1 MMYKKQNLPEL
12 TLRGLVLGSILTIIF
27 TASNVYLGLKVGLTF
42 SSSIPA
48 VVISMAVLSLFKTS
62 NILENNM
69 IQTQASAAGTLSSVI
84 FVIPGLFMCG
94 YWSEFPLWQ
103 TFMICLCGGGL
114 GVLFTIPLRR
124 TMVVESKL
132 AYPEGRAAAEIL
144 KVANKD
150 QSSKKGKQGIKE
162 IALGSFIAAIFSL
175 LSNGFKLAASES
187 NFAFIWNKMAFG
199 FSMGYSLALL
209 GAGYLVGLA
218 GAIALFV
225 GMFLAWG
232 IFTPYL
238 SNFEFDS
245 AKNAVDLASSV
256 WSSKVRLI
264 GTGAIAIAALWTL
277 IELLKPVIEG
287 IKEIVKNVKI
297 TKAALWT
304 LIELLKP
311 VIEGIKEIVKNVK
324 ITNQEKNERTN
335 IDLSLKSIF
344 ILFVLMVVGLFI
356 TFYSFVEDANLSI
369 YYQMLFSFVGTL
381 VSVLIGFFVAAACGY
396 MAGLVGSSSSPIS
409 GIGLIGVIIS
419 SIVFL
424 VLGVELFQDPMLS
437 KFAVALAIFTTSVIL
452 ATAAI
457 SNDNLQD
464 LKTGHLVGATPWKQQ
479 VALLVGCVF
488 GALAIVP
495 VLNLLYQ
502 AYGFVGAMP
511 REGMDA
517 SSALAAPQ
525 ANLMSTIA
533 QGIFHHN
540 IEWGYMAFGVFVG
553 ILMIIIDKI
562 LRRTQKMSLPPL
574 AVGIGIYLPPAV
586 NIPLVIG
593 GILKYIVMQHLTKK
607 YAKNSHK
614 EEKLAS
620 CEQRGTLF
628 ASGLIVGESIFGVII
643 AGITVF
649 SVSMGGSE
657 NPLALNLANF
667 HDSELFA
674 LIFFVGVVLY
684 FIKRIVKKDA

>member
-12 TLRGLVLGSILTIIF
+12 TLRGLILGSILTIIF

-69 IQTQASAAGTLSSVI
+69 VQTQASAAGTLSSVI

-150 QSSKKGKQGIKE
+150 QSSKKRKQGIKE

-264 GTGAIAIAALWTL
+264 GTGAIAI
-277 IELLKPVIEG
+277 
-287 IKEIVKNVKI
+287 
-297 TKAALWT
+297 AALWT

-562 LRRTQKMSLPPL
+562 LKGTQKMSLPPL

>member
-1 MMYKKQNLPEL
+1 MYKKQNLPEL

-69 IQTQASAAGTLSSVI
+69 VQTQASAAGTLSSVI

-264 GTGAIAIAALWTL
+264 GTGAIAI
-277 IELLKPVIEG
+277 
-287 IKEIVKNVKI
+287 
-297 TKAALWT
+297 AALWT

-574 AVGIGIYLPPAV
+574 AVGIGICLPPAV

>member
-1 MMYKKQNLPEL
+1 MYKKQNLPEL
-12 TLRGLVLGSILTIIF
+12 TLRGLILGSILTIIF

-69 IQTQASAAGTLSSVI
+69 VQTQASAAGTLSSVI

-297 TKAALWT
+297 T
-304 LIELLKP
+304 
-311 VIEGIKEIVKNVK
+311 
-324 ITNQEKNERTN
+324 NQEKNERTN

-457 SNDNLQD
+457 DNLQD

>member
-12 TLRGLVLGSILTIIF
+12 TLRGLILGSILTIIF

-69 IQTQASAAGTLSSVI
+69 VQTQASAAGTLSSVI

-297 TKAALWT
+297 T
-304 LIELLKP
+304 
-311 VIEGIKEIVKNVK
+311 
-324 ITNQEKNERTN
+324 NQEKNERTN

-344 ILFVLMVVGLFI
+344 ILFVLMVAGLFI

-562 LRRTQKMSLPPL
+562 LKGTQKMSLPPL

>member
-1 MMYKKQNLPEL
+1 MYKKQNLPEL
-12 TLRGLVLGSILTIIF
+12 TLRGLILGSILTIIF

-69 IQTQASAAGTLSSVI
+69 VQTQASAAGTLSSVI

-238 SNFEFDS
+238 SNCEFDS
-245 AKNAVDLASSV
+245 TKNAVDLASSV

-264 GTGAIAIAALWTL
+264 GTGAIAI
-277 IELLKPVIEG
+277 
-287 IKEIVKNVKI
+287 
-297 TKAALWT
+297 AALWT

-502 AYGFVGAMP
+502 VYGFVGAMP

-562 LRRTQKMSLPPL
+562 LKGTQKMSLPPL

>member
-69 IQTQASAAGTLSSVI
+69 VQTQASAAGTLSSVI

-264 GTGAIAIAALWTL
+264 GTGAIAI
-277 IELLKPVIEG
+277 
-287 IKEIVKNVKI
+287 
-297 TKAALWT
+297 AALWT

-562 LRRTQKMSLPPL
+562 LKGTQKMSLPPL

-684 FIKRIVKKDA
+684 FIKRIVKK

>member
-1 MMYKKQNLPEL
+1 MYKKQNLSEL
-12 TLRGLVLGSILTIIF
+12 TLRGLILGSILTIIF

-69 IQTQASAAGTLSSVI
+69 VQTQASAAGTLSSVI

-264 GTGAIAIAALWTL
+264 GTGAIAI
-277 IELLKPVIEG
+277 
-287 IKEIVKNVKI
+287 
-297 TKAALWT
+297 AALWT

>member
-1 MMYKKQNLPEL
+1 MYKKQNLPEL

-69 IQTQASAAGTLSSVI
+69 VQTQASAAGTLSSVI

-264 GTGAIAIAALWTL
+264 GTGAIAI
-277 IELLKPVIEG
+277 
-287 IKEIVKNVKI
+287 
-297 TKAALWT
+297 AALWT

-525 ANLMSTIA
+525 ANLTSTIA

>member
-1 MMYKKQNLPEL
+1 MIGGNMQKTYSLPEL
-12 TLRGLVLGSILTIIF
+12 TLRGLLLGSILTIIF

-69 IQTQASAAGTLSSVI
+69 VQTQASAAGTLSSVI

-124 TMVVESKL
+124 AMVVESKL

-264 GTGAIAIAALWTL
+264 GTGAIAI
-277 IELLKPVIEG
+277 
-287 IKEIVKNVKI
+287 
-297 TKAALWT
+297 AALWT

-562 LRRTQKMSLPPL
+562 LKGTQKMSLPPL

>member
-1 MMYKKQNLPEL
+1 MQKIHSLPEL
-12 TLRGLVLGSILTIIF
+12 TLRGLLLGSILTVIF

-48 VVISMAVLSLFKTS
+48 AVISMAVLAFFKTS

-69 IQTQASAAGTLSSVI
+69 VQTQASAAGTLSSVI

-103 TFMICLCGGGL
+103 TFMVCLCGGGL

-124 TMVVESKL
+124 AMVVESKL

-144 KVANKD
+144 KVTNKD
-150 QSSKKGKQGIKE
+150 QSDKKGKQGIKE
-162 IALGSFIAAIFSL
+162 IALGSFIAAFFSL

-187 NFAFIWNKMAFG
+187 SLAFIWNKMAFG
-199 FSMGYSLALL
+199 FSAGYSLALL

-232 IFTPYL
+232 VFTPYL
-238 SNFEFDS
+238 SSFEFDGV
-245 AKNAVDLASSV
+245 KNASELASSV
-256 WSSKVRLI
+256 WAAKVRLI

-277 IELLKPVIEG
+277 IELLKPVISG
-287 IKEIVKNVKI
+287 IKEIIKNVTI
-297 TKAALWT
+297 SNTKS
-304 LIELLKP
+304 
-311 VIEGIKEIVKNVK
+311 
-324 ITNQEKNERTN
+324 QESTDQ
-335 IDLSLKSIF
+335 DLSLKSIF
-344 ILFVLMVVGLFI
+344 ILFIILTIGLFI
-356 TFYSFVEDANLSI
+356 TFYSFVSDANLNS
-369 YYQMLFSFVGTL
+369 YYQILFAFVGTFIA
-381 VSVLIGFFVAAACGY
+381 VLIGFFVAAACGY

-409 GIGLIGVIIS
+409 GIGLIGIIIS
-419 SIVFL
+419 SL
-424 VLGVELFQDPMLS
+424 VILLLGANLFDDPMLS
-437 KFAVALAIFTTSVIL
+437 KFAIALAIFTTSVIV

-464 LKTGHLVGATPWKQQ
+464 LKTGYLVGATPWKQQ
-479 VALLVGCVF
+479 VALLIGCVF

-511 REGMDA
+511 REGMDV

-533 QGIFHHN
+533 QGIFNHN
-540 IEWGYMAFGVFVG
+540 IEWSYITFGVVIG
-553 ILMIIIDKI
+553 IFIIIIDKI
-562 LRRTQKMSLPPL
+562 LRKNGNLSLPPL
-574 AVGIGIYLPPAV
+574 AVGIGIYLPPSV

-593 GILKYIVMQHLTKK
+593 GILKYFVMRYLAKK
-607 YAKNSHK
+607 YENNSHK
-614 EEKLAS
+614 SEKITTY
-620 CEQRGTLF
+620 EQKGILF

-643 AGITVF
+643 AAITVF

-657 NPLALNLANF
+657 SPLKLSFLNIHNN
-667 HDSELFA
+667 EL
-674 LIFFVGVVLY
+674 LGLVFFIGVVLY
-684 FIKRIVKKDA
+684 FIKRIVKTR

>member
-12 TLRGLVLGSILTIIF
+12 TLRGLILGSILTIIF

-69 IQTQASAAGTLSSVI
+69 VQTQASAAGTLSSVI

-124 TMVVESKL
+124 AMVVESKL

-150 QSSKKGKQGIKE
+150 QSNKKGKQGIKE

-297 TKAALWT
+297 T
-304 LIELLKP
+304 
-311 VIEGIKEIVKNVK
+311 
-324 ITNQEKNERTN
+324 NQEKNERTN

-356 TFYSFVEDANLSI
+356 TFYSFVEDTNLSI

-488 GALAIVP
+488 GALAIVS

-511 REGMDA
+511 REGMDT

-593 GILKYIVMQHLTKK
+593 GILKFIVMQYLTKK

>member
-1 MMYKKQNLPEL
+1 MYKKQNLPEL
-12 TLRGLVLGSILTIIF
+12 TLRGLILGSILTIIF

-69 IQTQASAAGTLSSVI
+69 VQTQASAAGTLSSVI

-264 GTGAIAIAALWTL
+264 GTGAIAI
-277 IELLKPVIEG
+277 
-287 IKEIVKNVKI
+287 
-297 TKAALWT
+297 AALWT

-562 LRRTQKMSLPPL
+562 LKGTQKMSLPPL
-574 AVGIGIYLPPAV
+574 AVGIGIYLPPAI
-586 NIPLVIG
+586 NIPLVVG

>member
-1 MMYKKQNLPEL
+1 MYKKQNLPEL
-12 TLRGLVLGSILTIIF
+12 TLRGLILGSILTIIF

-69 IQTQASAAGTLSSVI
+69 VQTQASAAGTLSSVI

-114 GVLFTIPLRR
+114 GVLFTIPLRKA
-124 TMVVESKL
+124 MVVESKL

-287 IKEIVKNVKI
+287 IKEIVR
-297 TKAALWT
+297 
-304 LIELLKP
+304 
-311 VIEGIKEIVKNVK
+311 NVK

-479 VALLVGCVF
+479 VALLVGCIF

-540 IEWGYMAFGVFVG
+540 IEWSYMAFGVFVG

-593 GILKYIVMQHLTKK
+593 GILKYIVMQYLTKK

-657 NPLALNLANF
+657 NPLALNLTNF
-667 HDSELFA
+667 HDSELLA

>member
-1 MMYKKQNLPEL
+1 EL
-12 TLRGLVLGSILTIIF
+12 TLRGLILGSILTIIF

-69 IQTQASAAGTLSSVI
+69 VQTQASAAGTLSSVI

-264 GTGAIAIAALWTL
+264 GTGAIAI
-277 IELLKPVIEG
+277 
-287 IKEIVKNVKI
+287 
-297 TKAALWT
+297 AALWT

>member
-1 MMYKKQNLPEL
+1 MQKTYSLPEL
-12 TLRGLVLGSILTIIF
+12 TLRGLLLGSILTIIF

-69 IQTQASAAGTLSSVI
+69 VQTQASAAGTLSSVI

-150 QSSKKGKQGIKE
+150 QSNKKGKQGIKE

-245 AKNAVDLASSV
+245 VKNAVDLASSV

-264 GTGAIAIAALWTL
+264 GTGAIAI
-277 IELLKPVIEG
+277 
-287 IKEIVKNVKI
+287 
-297 TKAALWT
+297 AALWT

-409 GIGLIGVIIS
+409 GIGLIGIIVSSLVI
-419 SIVFL
+419 L
-424 VLGVELFQDPMLS
+424 LLGANLFDDPMLS
-437 KFAVALAIFTTSVIL
+437 KFAIALAIFTTSVIV

-540 IEWGYMAFGVFVG
+540 IEWGYMAFGVVVG
-553 ILMIIIDKI
+553 IFIIIIDKI
-562 LRRTQKMSLPPL
+562 LRKNGNLSLPPL
-574 AVGIGIYLPPAV
+574 AVGIGIYLPPSV

-593 GILKYIVMQHLTKK
+593 GILKYFVMRYLANK
-607 YAKNSHK
+607 YQNNSHK
-614 EEKLAS
+614 NEKIATH
-620 CEQRGTLF
+620 EQKGTLF

>member
-1 MMYKKQNLPEL
+1 MHKKQGLPEL

-48 VVISMAVLSLFKTS
+48 AVIAIAILSFFKTS

-69 IQTQASAAGTLSSVI
+69 VQTQASAAGTLSAVI

-103 TFMICLCGGGL
+103 TFMVCLCGGGL
-114 GVLFTIPLRR
+114 GVLFTIPLRKA
-124 TMVVESKL
+124 MVVESNL

-144 KVANKD
+144 KVVDKN
-150 QSSKKGKQGIKE
+150 QSNKKGKEGIKE

-175 LSNGFKLAASES
+175 LSNGFKLIAGES
-187 NFAFIWNKMAFG
+187 SLAFFWKKMAFG

-218 GAIALFV
+218 GAIALFI

-232 IFTPYL
+232 VFTPYL

-245 AKNAVDLASSV
+245 AKNAIDLASSV
-256 WSSKVRLI
+256 WRSKVRLI

-287 IKEIVKNVKI
+287 IKE
-297 TKAALWT
+297 T
-304 LIELLKP
+304 
-311 VIEGIKEIVKNVK
+311 IKSIK
-324 ITNQEKNERTN
+324 ITNSRKNERTN

-369 YYQMLFSFVGTL
+369 YYQILFSFAGTL

-409 GIGLIGVIIS
+409 GIGLIGIIVS
-419 SIVFL
+419 SIIFL
-424 VLGVELFQDPMLS
+424 VLGIELFQDPILS
-437 KFAVALAIFTTSVIL
+437 KFAIALAIFTTSIIL

-464 LKTGHLVGATPWKQQ
+464 LKTGYLVGATPWKQQ
-479 VALLVGCVF
+479 VALIVGCIF
-488 GALAIVP
+488 GALVIAP

-502 AYGFVGAMP
+502 AYGFIGAMP
-511 REGMDA
+511 REGMDV

-533 QGIFHHN
+533 QGIFRHN
-540 IEWGYMAFGVFVG
+540 IQWSYMIFGIFIG
-553 ILMIIIDKI
+553 ILIIIIDKI

-574 AVGIGIYLPPAV
+574 AVGIGIYLPPVV

-593 GILKYIVMQHLTKK
+593 GILKYLVMQYLRKK
-607 YAKNSHK
+607 YKENSNK
-614 EEKLAS
+614 EEELATHN
-620 CEQRGTLF
+620 QRGTLF

-649 SVSMGGSE
+649 SVSIGGSE
-657 NPLALNLANF
+657 NPLALNLTNF
-667 HDSELFA
+667 HDSELFG

-684 FIKRIVKKDA
+684 FIKRIVKKDS

>member
-12 TLRGLVLGSILTIIF
+12 TLRGLILGSILTIIF
-27 TASNVYLGLKVGLTF
+27 TVSNVYLGLKVGLTF

-69 IQTQASAAGTLSSVI
+69 VQTQASAAGTLSSVI

-264 GTGAIAIAALWTL
+264 GTGAIAI
-277 IELLKPVIEG
+277 
-287 IKEIVKNVKI
+287 
-297 TKAALWT
+297 AALWT

-562 LRRTQKMSLPPL
+562 LKGTQKMSLPPL

>member
-1 MMYKKQNLPEL
+1 M
-12 TLRGLVLGSILTIIF
+12 GSILTIIF

-69 IQTQASAAGTLSSVI
+69 VQTQASAAGTLSSVI

-264 GTGAIAIAALWTL
+264 GTGAIAI
-277 IELLKPVIEG
+277 
-287 IKEIVKNVKI
+287 
-297 TKAALWT
+297 AALWT

-562 LRRTQKMSLPPL
+562 LKGTQKMSLPPL

>member
-12 TLRGLVLGSILTIIF
+12 TLRGLILGSILTIIF

-69 IQTQASAAGTLSSVI
+69 VQTQASAAGTLSSVI

-124 TMVVESKL
+124 AMVVESKL

-150 QSSKKGKQGIKE
+150 QSNKKGKQGIKE

-264 GTGAIAIAALWTL
+264 GTGAIAI
-277 IELLKPVIEG
+277 
-287 IKEIVKNVKI
+287 
-297 TKAALWT
+297 AALWT

-562 LRRTQKMSLPPL
+562 LKGTQKMSLPPL

-674 LIFFVGVVLY
+674 LIFFVGVVL
-684 FIKRIVKKDA
+684 VLLKKMLNFWG

>member
-1 MMYKKQNLPEL
+1 MYKKQNLPEL
-12 TLRGLVLGSILTIIF
+12 TLRGLILGSILTIIF

-69 IQTQASAAGTLSSVI
+69 VQTQASAAGTLSSVI

-124 TMVVESKL
+124 AMVVESKL

-150 QSSKKGKQGIKE
+150 QSNKKGKQGIKE

-277 IELLKPVIEG
+277 IELLKPVIKG
-287 IKEIVKNVKI
+287 IKEII
-297 TKAALWT
+297 
-304 LIELLKP
+304 
-311 VIEGIKEIVKNVK
+311 KNVK

-344 ILFVLMVVGLFI
+344 ILFILMVVGLFI

-369 YYQMLFSFVGTL
+369 YYQILFSFVGTL

-424 VLGVELFQDPMLS
+424 VLGVELFKDPMLS

-533 QGIFHHN
+533 QGIFHRN
-540 IEWGYMAFGVFVG
+540 IEWGYIAFGVLVG

-562 LRRTQKMSLPPL
+562 LKRTQKMSLPPL
-574 AVGIGIYLPPAV
+574 AVGIGIYLPPAI

-593 GILKYIVMQHLTKK
+593 GILKYIVMQYLIKK
-607 YAKNSHK
+607 YEKNSHK
-614 EEKLAS
+614 EEKLAN

-649 SVSMGGSE
+649 SVSIGGRE
-657 NPLALNLANF
+657 NPLALNLTNF

>member
-1 MMYKKQNLPEL
+1 MYKKQNLPEL
-12 TLRGLVLGSILTIIF
+12 TLRGLILGSILTIIF

-150 QSSKKGKQGIKE
+150 QSNKKGKQGIKE

-264 GTGAIAIAALWTL
+264 GTGAIAI
-277 IELLKPVIEG
+277 
-287 IKEIVKNVKI
+287 
-297 TKAALWT
+297 AALWT

-511 REGMDA
+511 REGMDT

>member
-1 MMYKKQNLPEL
+1 MYKKQNLPEL
-12 TLRGLVLGSILTIIF
+12 TLRGLILGSILTIIF

-69 IQTQASAAGTLSSVI
+69 VQTQASAAGTLSSVI

-132 AYPEGRAAAEIL
+132 AYPEGRASAEIL

-264 GTGAIAIAALWTL
+264 GTGAIAI
-277 IELLKPVIEG
+277 
-287 IKEIVKNVKI
+287 
-297 TKAALWT
+297 AALWT

-562 LRRTQKMSLPPL
+562 LKGTQKMSLPPL

>member
-12 TLRGLVLGSILTIIF
+12 TLRGLILGSILTIIF
-27 TASNVYLGLKVGLTF
+27 TASNVYFGLKVGLTF

-69 IQTQASAAGTLSSVI
+69 VQTQASAAGTLSSVI

-124 TMVVESKL
+124 AMVVESKL

-150 QSSKKGKQGIKE
+150 QSNKKGKQGIKE

-264 GTGAIAIAALWTL
+264 GTGAIAI
-277 IELLKPVIEG
+277 
-287 IKEIVKNVKI
+287 
-297 TKAALWT
+297 AALWT

-562 LRRTQKMSLPPL
+562 LKGTQKMSLPPL

>member
-1 MMYKKQNLPEL
+1 MYKKQNLPEL
-12 TLRGLVLGSILTIIF
+12 TLRGLILGSILTIIF

-69 IQTQASAAGTLSSVI
+69 VQTQASAAGTLSSVI

-232 IFTPYL
+232 IFIPYL

-264 GTGAIAIAALWTL
+264 GTGAIAI
-277 IELLKPVIEG
+277 
-287 IKEIVKNVKI
+287 
-297 TKAALWT
+297 AALWT

>member
-1 MMYKKQNLPEL
+1 MYKKQNLPEL
-12 TLRGLVLGSILTIIF
+12 TLRGLILGSILTIIF

-69 IQTQASAAGTLSSVI
+69 VQTQASAAGTLSSVI

-264 GTGAIAIAALWTL
+264 GTGAIAI
-277 IELLKPVIEG
+277 
-287 IKEIVKNVKI
+287 
-297 TKAALWT
+297 AALWT

-562 LRRTQKMSLPPL
+562 LKGTQKMSLPPL
-574 AVGIGIYLPPAV
+574 AVGIGIYFPPAV

>member
-1 MMYKKQNLPEL
+1 MYKKQNLPEL

-69 IQTQASAAGTLSSVI
+69 VQTQASAAGTLSSVI

-264 GTGAIAIAALWTL
+264 GTGAIAI
-277 IELLKPVIEG
+277 
-287 IKEIVKNVKI
+287 
-297 TKAALWT
+297 AALWT

-562 LRRTQKMSLPPL
+562 LKGTQKMSLPPL

-667 HDSELFA
+667 HDSELFT

>member
-12 TLRGLVLGSILTIIF
+12 TLRGLILGSILTIIF

-69 IQTQASAAGTLSSVI
+69 VQTQASAAGTLSSVI

-264 GTGAIAIAALWTL
+264 GTGAIAI
-277 IELLKPVIEG
+277 
-287 IKEIVKNVKI
+287 
-297 TKAALWT
+297 AALWT

-562 LRRTQKMSLPPL
+562 LKGTQKMSLPPL

>member
-12 TLRGLVLGSILTIIF
+12 TLRGLILGSILTIIF

-69 IQTQASAAGTLSSVI
+69 VQTQASAAGTLSSVI

-245 AKNAVDLASSV
+245 TKNAVDLASSV

-264 GTGAIAIAALWTL
+264 GTGAIAI
-277 IELLKPVIEG
+277 
-287 IKEIVKNVKI
+287 
-297 TKAALWT
+297 AALWT

-562 LRRTQKMSLPPL
+562 LKGTQKMSLPPL

-628 ASGLIVGESIFGVII
+628 ASRLIVGESIFGVII

>member
-1 MMYKKQNLPEL
+1 MYKKQNLPEL
-12 TLRGLVLGSILTIIF
+12 TLRGLILGSILTIIF

-69 IQTQASAAGTLSSVI
+69 VQTQASAAGTLSSVI

-124 TMVVESKL
+124 AMVVESKL

-150 QSSKKGKQGIKE
+150 QSNKKGKQGIKE

-264 GTGAIAIAALWTL
+264 GTGAIAI
-277 IELLKPVIEG
+277 
-287 IKEIVKNVKI
+287 
-297 TKAALWT
+297 AALWT

-502 AYGFVGAMP
+502 AYGFVGVMP
-511 REGMDA
+511 REGMDT

-593 GILKYIVMQHLTKK
+593 GILKFIVMQYLTKK

>member
-297 TKAALWT
+297 T
-304 LIELLKP
+304 
-311 VIEGIKEIVKNVK
+311 
-324 ITNQEKNERTN
+324 NQEKNERTN

-511 REGMDA
+511 REGMDT

>member
-1 MMYKKQNLPEL
+1 MYKKQNLPEL

-69 IQTQASAAGTLSSVI
+69 VQTQASAAGTLSSVI

-264 GTGAIAIAALWTL
+264 GTGAIAI
-277 IELLKPVIEG
+277 
-287 IKEIVKNVKI
+287 
-297 TKAALWT
+297 AALWT

-562 LRRTQKMSLPPL
+562 LKGTQKMSLPPL
-574 AVGIGIYLPPAV
+574 AVGIGIYLLPAV

>member
-1 MMYKKQNLPEL
+1 MYKKQNLPEL

-69 IQTQASAAGTLSSVI
+69 VQTQASAAGTLSSVI

-124 TMVVESKL
+124 AMVVESKL

-150 QSSKKGKQGIKE
+150 QSNKKGKQGIKE

-264 GTGAIAIAALWTL
+264 GTGAIAI
-277 IELLKPVIEG
+277 
-287 IKEIVKNVKI
+287 
-297 TKAALWT
+297 AALWT

-562 LRRTQKMSLPPL
+562 LKGTQKMSLPPL

>member
-12 TLRGLVLGSILTIIF
+12 TLRGLILGSILTIIF

-69 IQTQASAAGTLSSVI
+69 VQTQASAAGTLSSVI

-245 AKNAVDLASSV
+245 TKNAVDLASSV

-264 GTGAIAIAALWTL
+264 GTGAIAI
-277 IELLKPVIEG
+277 
-287 IKEIVKNVKI
+287 
-297 TKAALWT
+297 AALWT

-488 GALAIVP
+488 GTLAIVP

-562 LRRTQKMSLPPL
+562 LKGTQKMSLPPL

>member
-1 MMYKKQNLPEL
+1 LI
-12 TLRGLVLGSILTIIF
+12 LGSILTIIF

-69 IQTQASAAGTLSSVI
+69 VQTQASAAGTLSSVI

-264 GTGAIAIAALWTL
+264 GTGAIAI
-277 IELLKPVIEG
+277 
-287 IKEIVKNVKI
+287 
-297 TKAALWT
+297 AALWT

-562 LRRTQKMSLPPL
+562 LKGTQKMSLPPL

>member
-1 MMYKKQNLPEL
+1 KKQNLPEL

-69 IQTQASAAGTLSSVI
+69 VQTQASAAGTLSSVI

-297 TKAALWT
+297 T
-304 LIELLKP
+304 
-311 VIEGIKEIVKNVK
+311 
-324 ITNQEKNERTN
+324 NQEKNERTN

-511 REGMDA
+511 REGMDV

>member
-1 MMYKKQNLPEL
+1 L

-69 IQTQASAAGTLSSVI
+69 VQTQASAAGTLSSVI

-264 GTGAIAIAALWTL
+264 GTGAIAI
-277 IELLKPVIEG
+277 
-287 IKEIVKNVKI
+287 
-297 TKAALWT
+297 AALWT

-562 LRRTQKMSLPPL
+562 LKGTQKMSLPPL

>member
-1 MMYKKQNLPEL
+1 MYKKQNLPEL
-12 TLRGLVLGSILTIIF
+12 TLRGLILGSILTIIF

-69 IQTQASAAGTLSSVI
+69 VQTQASAAGTLSSVI

-124 TMVVESKL
+124 AMVVESKL

-150 QSSKKGKQGIKE
+150 QSNKKGKQGIKE

-297 TKAALWT
+297 T
-304 LIELLKP
+304 
-311 VIEGIKEIVKNVK
+311 
-324 ITNQEKNERTN
+324 NQEKNERTN

-409 GIGLIGVIIS
+409 GIGFIGVIIS

-562 LRRTQKMSLPPL
+562 LKGTQKMSLPPL

>member
-1 MMYKKQNLPEL
+1 MYKKQNLPEL
-12 TLRGLVLGSILTIIF
+12 TLRGLILGSILTIIF

-69 IQTQASAAGTLSSVI
+69 VQTQASAAGTLSSVI

-245 AKNAVDLASSV
+245 VKNAVDLASSV

-264 GTGAIAIAALWTL
+264 GTGAIAI
-277 IELLKPVIEG
+277 
-287 IKEIVKNVKI
+287 
-297 TKAALWT
+297 AALWT

-562 LRRTQKMSLPPL
+562 LKGTQKMSLPPL

>member
-69 IQTQASAAGTLSSVI
+69 VQTQASAAGTLSSVI

-245 AKNAVDLASSV
+245 AKNAVDLASSI

-264 GTGAIAIAALWTL
+264 GTGAIAI
-277 IELLKPVIEG
+277 
-287 IKEIVKNVKI
+287 
-297 TKAALWT
+297 AALWT

-344 ILFVLMVVGLFI
+344 ILFVLMVAGLFI

-562 LRRTQKMSLPPL
+562 LKGTQKMSLPPL